1 ENVQGKVARAG
12 HQRKWGLPR
21 YSGMKDGP
29 DHIRKASVY
38 VNCVSFTSGAFS
50 SLKEANNQAAMLAF
64 LSFSSGSSTQTSEH
78 DTREQIG
85 EVKPQDIPI
94 PAQSSVIIDERTL
107 SQTKNKTMQAGSPH
121 MPTFF
126 STVEVEGVE
135 FHGKGGRSKKQSEEN
150 ATKIAYI
157 ALKECGLNMHAA
169 FSPIQIENKVVQS
182 IYNSDIVKWIKNL
195 KLEDELLDLDLN
207 ETSLANVKVSN
218 EMHNPPF
225 IQSPEEEMMI
235 NRSSSSCEP
244 SSKAETPT
252 SSYLLCSR
260 FKLHTCFPNIPFDKD
275 L

>member
-1 ENVQGKVARAG
+1 
-12 HQRKWGLPR
+12 
-21 YSGMKDGP
+21 
-29 DHIRKASVY
+29 
-38 VNCVSFTSGAFS
+38 
-50 SLKEANNQAAMLAF
+50 
-64 LSFSSGSSTQTSEH
+64 
-78 DTREQIG
+78 
-85 EVKPQDIPI
+85 
-94 PAQSSVIIDERTL
+94 
-107 SQTKNKTMQAGSPH
+107 
-121 MPTFF
+121 MP
-126 STVEVEGVE
+126 S
-135 FHGKGGRSKKQSEEN
+135 KG
-150 ATKIAYI
+150 
-157 ALKECGLNMHAA
+157 GLNMHAA

-244 SSKAETPT
+244 VFGSSPKSSPLSQIDSSKAETPT